1 MLKFSIGNIFRRKSI
16 MILAIVGVGLGV
28 ALMSTLLTLSEGIN
42 RRLNDT
48 FTELAADVTVSPAD
62 APGSFGGGGGGT
74 PFSSEYLL
82 KIEALDGV
90 NWVYP
95 QVLASIPPSSLG
107 ENESFGTALT
117 GIDLTKDK
125 LTDGPTNH
133 ITEGKNL
140 TSDDEI
146 IIGSDS
152 FQGRGPRSV
161 SLTLGQILKVPVSGK
176 INPPEFV
183 ELEVVGVF
191 ETGNVFFD
199 NNLYALNP
207 TVRKIA
213 NVDKDKIHSL
223 RVRATSTETVEA
235 VANKIKE
242 VFEKDGLEV
251 QVSLSRDVLGNIND
265 TLGVFRLVL
274 LAIGLIASVAGG
286 ISIFIIMLMG
296 VLERQQ
302 EFGILKAAGWSNGN
316 ILSSVI
322 IESITLG
329 ILGASVGLI
338 VGFGATKALERF
350 IGEGIAVYSPT
361 IILGVLGFGV
371 LMGLLGG
378 LYPAIKAARV
388 APMETLKAL

>member
-28 ALMSTLLTLSEGIN
+28 ALMSTLLTLSEGIS

-48 FTELAADVTVSPAD
+48 FTELAADVTVSPVD

-74 PFSSEYLL
+74 PFSSKYISE
-82 KIEALDGV
+82 IEALGDV
-90 NWVYP
+90 TWVYP

-107 ENESFGTALT
+107 ENSSFGASLI
-117 GIDLTKDK
+117 GIDPDKDK
-125 LTDGPTNH
+125 LIDGPTKH
-133 ITEGKNL
+133 VTEGKNL
-140 TSDDEI
+140 TSDNEV
-146 IIGSDS
+146 IIGVETNR
-152 FQGRGPRSV
+152 RGPRSV
-161 SLTLGQILKVPVSGK
+161 KLNIGQILKVPISGK

-183 ELEVVGVF
+183 ELEVVGIF
-191 ETGNVFFD
+191 ETENAVFD
-199 NNLYALNP
+199 NNLYALDS
-207 TVRKIA
+207 TVRKMA
-213 NVDKDKIHSL
+213 NVDEDKIHSL

-235 VANKIKE
+235 VADKIKE
-242 VFEKDGLEV
+242 VFKKDGLEV
-251 QVSLSRDVLGNIND
+251 QVSLSKGVLGQIKD
-265 TLGVFRLVL
+265 TLGVFQIVL

-316 ILSSVI
+316 ILFSVI
-322 IESITLG
+322 LESITLG
-329 ILGASVGLI
+329 IMGASAGLL

-350 IGEGIAVYSPT
+350 VGEGIAVYSPT
-361 IILGVLGFGV
+361 VILGVLGFGI